1 MCMNGH
7 RRNLGLFSG
16 SSTQGPVEVV
26 TDGYSFTTSTG
37 SSKDIRRS
45 GPRDL
50 GGYFFCSDL
59 KDWCSKDYICLA
71 TYNVDY
77 VYIIYIYMIIFV
89 YMFYRFIH
97 TYNMYVYTYSYV

>member
-1 MCMNGH
+1 MHRLLCTLNRDTTGGSSRQLLCMNGH
-7 RRNLGLFSG
+7 HRNLGFFSS

-37 SSKDIRRS
+37 SSEDIRRS

-50 GGYFFCSDL
+50 GGCFFCSDL
-59 KDWCSKDYICLA
+59 EDWCSKDYICLA

-77 VYIIYIYMIIFV
+77 IYI
-89 YMFYRFIH
+89 
-97 TYNMYVYTYSYV
+97 

>member
-1 MCMNGH
+1 M
-7 RRNLGLFSG
+7 
-16 SSTQGPVEVV
+16 V

-37 SSKDIRRS
+37 SSEDIRRS

-50 GGYFFCSDL
+50 GGCFVCSDL
-59 KDWCSKDYICLA
+59 EDWCSKDYICLA

-77 VYIIYIYMIIFV
+77 VYIYDYICIYIYI

-97 TYNMYVYTYSYV
+97 TYNVYIYIHIHMCIIYYVIQSYKSYI